1 MGSVFVGLT
10 SGFYLGIGGLLLS
23 LLILCIGLLA
33 DLLKQIMDQ
42 TKWFFTSWQVKLY
55 SFQKK
60 TLDQC
65 YLERKILG

>member
-1 MGSVFVGLT
+1 MGFMGSIFLGLT

-42 TKWFFTSWQVKLY
+42 TK
-55 SFQKK
+55 
-60 TLDQC
+60 
-65 YLERKILG
+65 